1 MIKMYTKDKKWI
13 VVDGERELAFDVSTD
28 AWRYVF
34 LMREIRPN
42 TPKAP
47 KSLYP
52 VNSLVPRGRQKK
64 VIVTFS

>member
-1 MIKMYTKDKKWI
+1 MLKMYTKDKKWI
-13 VVDGERELAFDVSTD
+13 VKDGEREIAFDVSTD

-42 TPKAP
+42 IPKAP
-47 KSLYP
+47 KALYP
-52 VNSLVPRGRQKK
+52 VNTLIPSRRQKK